1 MSRRGSVELQKLHTK
16 QVEIA
21 RLFQEHKKVVIR
33 CGRRFGKT
41 ALLERCAAKLAFTG
55 KRVGWLGPKYKL
67 NAPTYGNLIHTL
79 KPIIQS
85 KSKID
90 QLIQLTTGG
99 LIEFWT
105 LEDENAGRSRKYH
118 TVIVDEA
125 SLKSKGLKE
134 IIDQSIRPT
143 LLDYNGNIIMAGT
156 PKGIDQDNYF
166 YEACTNPAEGWHEVH
181 APTSANP
188 HLDPEVVEK
197 LKDEYP
203 PLVYQQEYLA
213 EFVDWKGSAF
223 FSEDSL
229 LQDGHPVPYP
239 ERCDQ
244 VFAIIDTALKDGIEH
259 DGTAVIYYARN
270 KFHGTPLVILDW
282 EILQI
287 EGSLLMN
294 WLPSVNMRLE
304 ELAVLT
310 KARQGNMGAWIE
322 DKASGIVLLQQARRA
337 GMNASPIPE
346 AMTAAGKEGRCLSV
360 SGYVFQGLVKA
371 SDYAWNK
378 VINYKGQTRNHMTS
392 QVCGFRMGQKD
403 GPRDLLDCFTYG
415 CAIALGDHKG
425 Y

>member
-1 MSRRGSVELQKLHTK
+1 MSRNVSLQALHPGQI
-16 QVEIA
+16 QVA
-21 RLFQEHKKVVIR
+21 KTFKEHKKVVIR

-41 ALLERCAAKLAFTG
+41 AMLERCAAKWAFQG

-79 KPIIQS
+79 KPVIES

-90 QLIQLTTGG
+90 QLITLKTGG

-125 SLKSKGLKE
+125 SLKAKGLKE

-143 LLDYNGNIIMAGT
+143 LLDYDGNIIMAGT

-166 YEACTNPAEGWHEVH
+166 YEACTNTSEGWYECH
-181 APTSANP
+181 APTSDNP
-188 HLDPEVVEK
+188 HLDPEVVAK

-213 EFVDWKGSAF
+213 EFVDWNGSAF
-223 FSEDSL
+223 FAESSM
-229 LQDGHPVPYP
+229 LQDGAPVDYP
-239 ERCDQ
+239 ARCDY
-244 VFAIIDTALKDGIEH
+244 VYAVIDTALKDNLEH
-259 DGTAVIYYARN
+259 DGTAVTFYARN

-282 EILQI
+282 EVLQI
-287 EGSLLMN
+287 QGALLEE
-294 WLPSVNMRLE
+294 WLPSVFARLDQ
-304 ELAVLT
+304 LALECG
-310 KARQGNMGAWIE
+310 ARQGSIGAWIE
-322 DKASGIVLLQQARRA
+322 DKASGIVLIQQAQRRGWA
-337 GMNASPIPE
+337 A
-346 AMTAAGKEGRCLSV
+346 TAIDGALTSMGKEGRALSV
-360 SGYVFQGLVKA
+360 SGYVFRGMVKISRYAYNKLV
-371 SDYAWNK
+371 
-378 VINYKGQTRNHMTS
+378 NYKGQTRNHFIS

-403 GPRDLLDCFTYG
+403 GPRDLLDTFCYG
-415 CAIALGDHKG
+415 VAISLGDSDG

>member
-1 MSRRGSVELQKLHTK
+1 MKGGKVELQALHTK
-16 QVEIA
+16 QIEIA
-21 RLFQEHKKVVIR
+21 RKFQEHKKVVIR

-41 ALLERCAAKLAFTG
+41 ALLERCAAKIAYQG

-79 KPIIQS
+79 KPVIQS

-166 YEACTNPAEGWHEVH
+166 YEACNNPAEGWHECH

-188 HLDPEVVEK
+188 HLDPDVVAK
-197 LKDEYP
+197 LINDYP

-223 FSEDSL
+223 FSETSML
-229 LQDGHPVPYP
+229 VDGKPVAYP
-239 ERCDQ
+239 DRCDQ
-244 VFAIIDTALKDGIEH
+244 VFAVIDTALKDGVEH
-259 DGTAVIYYARN
+259 DGTAVTYYARN
-270 KFHGTPLVILDW
+270 KCYGTPLVILDW
-282 EILQI
+282 DVIQI
-287 EGSLLMN
+287 QGSMLEQ
-294 WLPSVNMRLE
+294 WLPSVIARCE
-304 ELAVLT
+304 ELAAMC
-310 KARQGNMGAWIE
+310 KARQGSLGAWIE
-322 DKASGIVLLQQARRA
+322 DKASGIVLIQQAQRNGLPVHA
-337 GMNASPIPE
+337 VDGDLTSM
-346 AMTAAGKEGRCLSV
+346 GKEGRALSV
-360 SGYVFQGLVKA
+360 SGYVFRGMVKL
-371 SDYAWNK
+371 SEYARDK
-378 VINYKGQTRNHMTS
+378 VVNYKGQVRNHLIS
-392 QVCGFRMGQKD
+392 QVCSFRMGQKD
-403 GPRDLLDCFTYG
+403 GPRDLLDTFCYG
-415 CAIALGDHKG
+415 VAIALGDSEG